1 MGKNYFQAI
10 PIKPSYD
17 EKLIS
22 FSSSLGEAICKGKT
36 IPFADNDVTYTLK
49 LQNERIKEKN
59 IEFGYEVY
67 KRTNDSPVGN
77 IFFDVEDWNDEHYE
91 STVGFAALGVKR
103 QVRRNNQI
111 IYKDNLRRVFYGTV
125 TDIISGYHPDN
136 DSHTCPNCGAV
147 STIVELQN
155 GCPFCGTQYK
165 MDDLFPKITSFYF
178 FDQIRISKKKLLIGM
193 PVCAAVCT
201 IAVFA
206 CVPFLKSTPLFE
218 GYIRRI
224 SREGAYYA
232 ILYGLTAGLTLG
244 AFLFFLIDLASKIAK
259 AIVDL
264 KRMGTAESRERF
276 EFRMKKITPGFSF
289 EYFKN
294 KAISLIKTAV
304 YSKDEGEL
312 LCYKGEPLP
321 PEFKDVI
328 DLNYA
333 GTFGIMGFSEENGL
347 VSVETRSYFDVLSIK
362 DNTVSRTQPVISATF
377 KRRTD
382 IPVNLNFSM
391 TKIDCPSCAR
401 SFNPVK
407 NKFCPS
413 CGREY
418 ELITDDWVLTDLKME
433 K

>member
-1 MGKNYFQAI
+1 MGKNYFQVI

-22 FSSSLGEAICKGKT
+22 FSSSLGEAIGKGKT

-49 LQNERIKEKN
+49 LQNERIKAKN

-67 KRTNDSPVGN
+67 KWTNDSPVGN
-77 IFFDVEDWNDEHYE
+77 IFFDAEDWNDEHYE
-91 STVGFAALGVKR
+91 STVGCAALGVKR
-103 QVRRNNQI
+103 RIRQNGQVIYQDKHRRT
-111 IYKDNLRRVFYGTV
+111 FYGTV
-125 TDIISGYHPDN
+125 TDVISGSHPDN
-136 DSHTCPNCGAV
+136 ESICCPNCAAV
-147 STIVELQN
+147 STVEELQN
-155 GCPFCGTQYK
+155 GCPYCGTQYK
-165 MDDLFPKITSFYF
+165 MDDLFPKITGFYF
-178 FDQIRISKKKLLIGM
+178 FDSLRMTKKQVLIGW
-193 PVCAAVCT
+193 PVCTAVCALVS
-201 IAVFA
+201 II
-206 CVPFLKSTPLFE
+206 CRPFLNSIPVVADILN
-218 GYIRRI
+218 Y
-224 SREGAYYA
+224 SSYDP
-232 ILYGLTAGLTLG
+232 ILYGSVMCIVWGG
-244 AFLFFLIDLASKIAK
+244 FFFLLLHLLFKLARVN
-259 AIVDL
+259 VDL
-264 KRMGTAESRERF
+264 KRMGTAKSRERF
-276 EFRMKKITPGFSF
+276 EHRMKNITSGFSF

-294 KAISLIKTAV
+294 KAISLIKTAI

-312 LCYKGEPLP
+312 LCYKGEPLSA
-321 PEFKDVI
+321 EFKDII

-333 GTFGIMGFSEENGL
+333 GTFGIMGFVEENGII
-347 VSVETRSYFDVLSIK
+347 SVETKSYFDVLSVK
-362 DNTVSRTQPVISATF
+362 DNSVSLSQPVISATF

-418 ELITDDWVLTDLKME
+418 ELITDDWVLADLKIE

>member
-1 MGKNYFQAI
+1 MGRHYQKAI
-10 PIKPSYD
+10 PMRPAYD

-22 FSSSLGEAICKGKT
+22 FSSSLGEAIGKGKT

-67 KRTNDSPVGN
+67 KTTNDSPVGN

-125 TDIISGYHPDN
+125 TDVISGSHPDN
-136 DSHTCPNCGAV
+136 ESICCPNCAAV
-147 STIVELQN
+147 STVEELQN
-155 GCPFCGTQYK
+155 GCPYCGTQYK
-165 MDDLFPKITSFYF
+165 MDDLFPKITGFYF
-178 FDQIRISKKKLLIGM
+178 FDSLRMTKKQVLIGW
-193 PVCAAVCT
+193 PVCTAVCALVS
-201 IAVFA
+201 II
-206 CVPFLKSTPLFE
+206 CRPFLNSIPVVADILN
-218 GYIRRI
+218 Y
-224 SREGAYYA
+224 SSYDP
-232 ILYGLTAGLTLG
+232 ILYGSGMCIVWG
-244 AFLFFLIDLASKIAK
+244 GFFFLLLHLLFKLARV
-259 AIVDL
+259 IVDL
-264 KRMGTAESRERF
+264 KRMGTAKSRERF
-276 EFRMKKITPGFSF
+276 EHRMKNITSGFSF
-289 EYFKN
+289 ECFKN
-294 KAISLIKTAV
+294 KAISLIKTAI

-312 LCYKGEPLP
+312 LCYKGEPLSA
-321 PEFKDVI
+321 EFKDII

-333 GTFGIMGFSEENGL
+333 GTFGIMGFVEENGII
-347 VSVETRSYFDVLSIK
+347 SVETKSYFDVLSVK
-362 DNTVSRTQPVISATF
+362 DNSVSLSQPVISATF

-418 ELITDDWVLTDLKME
+418 ELITDDWVLADLKIE